1 MQASKVSETFEAPTQ
16 ARTKHL
22 PDVPVQEAR
31 ARLRRAL
38 QAEGFSLIADIDL
51 ADLLNR
57 RLDEQLEPYFIVE
70 ACHPLLAQQAL
81 AVAWD
86 GGLLMPTK
94 LCLWKDGN
102 DSTVATLQPRRLVE
116 GLGRAHLMDVASRI
130 DDRLDNVFARLAGP
144 VMAET
149 EPEDALPAVLDLNAS
164 ERIALRDAARY
175 RIDELL
181 REAAATES
189 HPLQHE
195 LAQTID
201 RLELI
206 ARKLDAPSGTAR

>member
-1 MQASKVSETFEAPTQ
+1 MQASNVSESLKATSQ

-38 QAEGFSLIADIDL
+38 QAEGFSMIADIDL

-57 RLDEQLEPYFIVE
+57 RLDEQIEPYFIVE

-86 GGLLMPTK
+86 GGLLTPTK
-94 LCLWKDGN
+94 LCLWKEG
-102 DSTVATLQPRRLVE
+102 SGSAVATLQPRRLAEAV
-116 GLGRAHLMDVASRI
+116 GRAHLAEVATRV
-130 DDRLDNVFARLAGP
+130 DARLDKVFERLSGTKA
-144 VMAET
+144 AET
-149 EPEDALPAVLDLNAS
+149 EPADELPAVLDLNAA
-164 ERIALRDAARY
+164 ERMALRDAARY

-201 RLELI
+201 RLELV
-206 ARKLDAPSGTAR
+206 ARKLDAPPGAPR